1 MASIIPTLKHLVGRA
16 KRVPRM
22 DSIEEED
29 VDSPLTPKKFE
40 ESFLKG
46 QCNGLNSNVKTTWVW
61 EDKKTLLLFFSNSVR
76 DSAG

>member
-1 MASIIPTLKHLVGRA
+1 MASIIPTLKHLVSRS
-16 KRVPRM
+16 KRVARM

-46 QCNGLNSNVKTTWVW
+46 QNLTKYSVKTTFCMG
-61 EDKKTLLLFFSNSVR
+61 EQGITSVFP
-76 DSAG
+76 D